1 MIKPSIVQ
9 PLIVVRFNSWSMGT
23 GSTIA
28 LIVPIL
34 FVPHPH
40 QPPPTPLTNVRGAI
54 LMTQVACL

>member
-1 MIKPSIVQ
+1 
-9 PLIVVRFNSWSMGT
+9 MGT
-23 GSTIA
+23 DASGSTIA

-40 QPPPTPLTNVRGAI
+40 QPPPTPLANVRGAI